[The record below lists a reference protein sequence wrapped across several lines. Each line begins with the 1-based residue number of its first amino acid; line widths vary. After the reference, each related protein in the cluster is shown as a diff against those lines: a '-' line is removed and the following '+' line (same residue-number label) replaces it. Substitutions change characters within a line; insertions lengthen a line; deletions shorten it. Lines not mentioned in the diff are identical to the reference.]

1 MRRSLR
7 WLIATAGA
15 SLALAIVLP
24 AGALAA
30 SQPSI
35 EWTSA
40 WSLTTT
46 DATVGAGIDVE
57 NLEHGAYYQFQ
68 VVTNTSEYLSE
79 IACPPRAKLK
89 GTDGCG
95 PGPEVE
101 GALPIGFI
109 PSNAVGPAR
118 TESVSLDLASAGVTL
133 KPGTTYHYRVLAA
146 RRVQTEDTLQW
157 EPPVVVGP
165 DQTFTTPAAE
175 APTVEAE
182 SASHLTST
190 DATLEA
196 TINPQAA
203 ERGALYQFQLVTE
216 QSKYLTEF
224 TCPAA
229 HQVFCALEGRLS
241 SEGEEGLPLGT
252 THAGVNGQGVS
263 LDLAHAGVT
272 LKPGTT
278 YHYRII
284 AARFQ
289 QEEEGPGWEGPIVYG
304 PDQTLTTPSANG
316 PLIESVSVS
325 HLTPSDATL
334 EATIDTEG
342 LSTSYEFQLWSSPCS
357 HHGDGC
363 ELLIDIPLPTGLLL
377 GSFVPQTVSL
387 DLNSAGVK
395 LEGGEYGFSVTA
407 ANKEGRATKS
417 GGVFEPPEEAV
428 VEPLGSIISPTP
440 TGPAPVISSGVSQS
454 TGSSSSSSTTPG
466 TSGTV
471 GRAREKT
478 VTVAAGGKPRA
489 KHGKHHKRKHHGKKP
504 RSLRRRA

>member
-1 MRRSLR
+1 M
-7 WLIATAGA
+7 
-15 SLALAIVLP
+15 LP
-24 AGALAA
+24 AAAAAA

-46 DATVGAGIDVE
+46 DATIGAGIDVE
-57 NLEHGAYYQFQ
+57 NLEHGVYYQFQ

-109 PSNAVGPAR
+109 PGNAMGPAKSQ
-118 TESVSLDLASAGVTL
+118 SVSLDLASAGMTL

-182 SASHLTST
+182 SASHVTST

-216 QSKYLTEF
+216 PSKYPTEF

-229 HQVFCALEGRLS
+229 HRVFCPQDGGLVG
-241 SEGEEGLPLGT
+241 EGEEGLPLGKT
-252 THAGVNGQGVS
+252 APGVDGQGVS
-263 LDLAHAGVT
+263 LDLAHAGLT

-278 YHYRII
+278 YHYRVI

-289 QEEEGPGWEGPIVYG
+289 QEEEGWGWEGPIVYG
-304 PDQTLTTPSANG
+304 PDQTFTTAPANG
-316 PLIESVSVS
+316 PAIESVSVS
-325 HLTPSDATL
+325 HITKTDATL

-342 LSTSYEFQLWSSPCS
+342 LSTSYEFLLWSSPCS

-377 GSFVPQTVSL
+377 G
-387 DLNSAGVK
+387 
-395 LEGGEYGFSVTA
+395 
-407 ANKEGRATKS
+407 
-417 GGVFEPPEEAV
+417 
-428 VEPLGSIISPTP
+428 
-440 TGPAPVISSGVSQS
+440 
-454 TGSSSSSSTTPG
+454 
-466 TSGTV
+466 
-471 GRAREKT
+471 
-478 VTVAAGGKPRA
+478 
-489 KHGKHHKRKHHGKKP
+489 
-504 RSLRRRA
+504 

>member
-1 MRRSLR
+1 MRRPFC

-15 SLALAIVLP
+15 ALAFAVVP
-24 AGALAA
+24 AAALAA
-30 SQPSI
+30 SQPTV

-46 DATVGAGIDVE
+46 DATLGAGIDVE
-57 NLEHGAYYQFQ
+57 SLEHGAYYQFQ

-89 GTDGCG
+89 GIDGCG

-109 PSNAVGPAR
+109 PSNAMGSAKSQ
-118 TESVSLDLASAGVTL
+118 SVSLDLASVGMTL

-182 SASHLTST
+182 SASHVTST

-203 ERGALYQFQLVTE
+203 ERGALYQFQFVTE
-216 QSKYLTEF
+216 PSKYPTEF

-229 HQVFCALEGRLS
+229 HRVFCALEL
-241 SEGEEGLPLGT
+241 EGEEGLPLGT
-252 THAGVNGQGVS
+252 THAGVGGQGVN

-278 YHYRII
+278 YHYRVI

-304 PDQTLTTPSANG
+304 PDETLTTPPANG
-316 PLIESVSVS
+316 PVIE
-325 HLTPSDATL
+325 
-334 EATIDTEG
+334 
-342 LSTSYEFQLWSSPCS
+342 
-357 HHGDGC
+357 
-363 ELLIDIPLPTGLLL
+363 
-377 GSFVPQTVSL
+377 
-387 DLNSAGVK
+387 
-395 LEGGEYGFSVTA
+395 
-407 ANKEGRATKS
+407 
-417 GGVFEPPEEAV
+417 
-428 VEPLGSIISPTP
+428 
-440 TGPAPVISSGVSQS
+440 
-454 TGSSSSSSTTPG
+454 
-466 TSGTV
+466 
-471 GRAREKT
+471 
-478 VTVAAGGKPRA
+478 
-489 KHGKHHKRKHHGKKP
+489 
-504 RSLRRRA
+504 

>member
-1 MRRSLR
+1 MRRPLH
-7 WLIATAGA
+7 WLIAVAGA
-15 SLALAIVLP
+15 ALVFAVLP
-24 AGALAA
+24 AAALAA

-35 EWTSA
+35 EWTGA

-109 PSNAVGPAR
+109 PSDTAGPER
-118 TESVSLDLASAGVTL
+118 TESVSLDLASAGMTL

-182 SASHLTST
+182 SASHVTST

-216 QSKYLTEF
+216 PSNYLAEF

-229 HQVFCALEGRLS
+229 HQVFCALERPS
-241 SEGEEGLPLGT
+241 KEGEEGLPLGT
-252 THAGVNGQGVS
+252 THAGVSGQGVN

-278 YHYRII
+278 YHYRVI

-304 PDQTLTTPSANG
+304 PDETFTTPPANG
-316 PLIESVSVS
+316 PVIESVSLS
-325 HLTPSDATL
+325 NLTATDATL
-334 EATIDTEG
+334 EAKIDTEG
-342 LSTSYEFQLWSSPCS
+342 QSTSYEFQLWSSPCS

-387 DLNSAGVK
+387 DLNSVGVK
-395 LEGGEYGFSVTA
+395 LEGGEYGFSLAA
-407 ANKEGRATKS
+407 ANKEGSTIKS
-417 GGVFEPPEEAV
+417 GGVFEPPEEHV
-428 VEPLGSIISPTP
+428 VEPLGSTVMP
-440 TGPAPVISSGVSQS
+440 TGLAPVTSVGGSQPSGA
-454 TGSSSSSSTTPG
+454 GSSSPTTPG
-466 TSGTV
+466 TLIALGASSKTGAGTS
-471 GRAREKT
+471 
-478 VTVAAGGKPRA
+478 GGKPKA
-489 KHGKHHKRKHHGKKP
+489 KHSKHHKRKHHGKKAP
-504 RSLRRRA
+504 KRSAKSKKQKR